1 VDWLLE
7 DIRPRYLETMEES
20 MVDTATILASVL
32 SNQIE
37 GDVSTVKNFR
47 TAIKDLE
54 NFRTAFGKARDRT
67 FSARIYR
74 LTKTNLTMRVY
85 VTDKTGIVIFDS
97 DEGRDEGKDYSR
109 WNDVH
114 RTLRGEYGARTS
126 HPDPA
131 APGKSIL
138 YVAAPI
144 IDKDEIAGV
153 LTVCKPSDSLV
164 VFIYAAKKKII
175 QYSIA
180 AALSV
185 VLLGLVFSFWITR
198 PINRLT
204 EYAKAVRDGKR
215 QALPELGKNEI
226 GQLGEAF
233 EQMRDALEGKQY
245 VESYIQTLT
254 HEMKSPLSAIRG
266 ASELLQEKMQVAERT
281 KFLKNIRTE
290 TERIQNMIERLLQ
303 LSALENRKGLTDVQ
317 DIDVSELAEEAVES
331 LAPLIV
337 AKRINF
343 DKNIGREIYLS
354 GNRFLIKQSLANLL
368 QNAVDFTP
376 EKGTISVL
384 VKRGDAYIELEV
396 SDDGPGVPD
405 YALDRIF
412 DRFYSLQRP
421 GTSKKSSGLGLT
433 FVKEATA
440 LHGGTIALENRPD
453 GGVTA
458 RLRFPSTSNS
468 S

>member
-1 VDWLLE
+1 
-7 DIRPRYLETMEES
+7 M
-20 MVDTATILASVL
+20 
-32 SNQIE
+32 
-37 GDVSTVKNFR
+37 
-47 TAIKDLE
+47 
-54 NFRTAFGKARDRT
+54 
-67 FSARIYR
+67 
-74 LTKTNLTMRVY
+74 
-85 VTDKTGIVIFDS
+85 
-97 DEGRDEGKDYSR
+97 
-109 WNDVH
+109 
-114 RTLRGEYGARTS
+114 
-126 HPDPA
+126 
-131 APGKSIL
+131 
-138 YVAAPI
+138 
-144 IDKDEIAGV
+144 
-153 LTVCKPSDSLV
+153 
-164 VFIYAAKKKII
+164 
-175 QYSIA
+175 
-180 AALSV
+180 
-185 VLLGLVFSFWITR
+185 
-198 PINRLT
+198 
-204 EYAKAVRDGKR
+204 
-215 QALPELGKNEI
+215 
-226 GQLGEAF
+226 
-233 EQMRDALEGKQY
+233 
-245 VESYIQTLT
+245 
-254 HEMKSPLSAIRG
+254 
-266 ASELLQEKMQVAERT
+266 
-281 KFLKNIRTE
+281 
-290 TERIQNMIERLLQ
+290 
-303 LSALENRKGLTDVQ
+303 TDVQ